1 MKHLKSF
8 RIFES
13 EGSSA
18 LTPQMKSL
26 ADSMMGD
33 IDVVVETDMDKMS
46 EWVIEQGLQ
55 KATDE
60 YLDSDEFRE
69 FTEASVEETEE
80 YRERIQSGEDPEK
93 VLQQMTDKAVSDQ
106 TYWDE
111 FLEDGGYEVS
121 AMDEVSGEINYLS
134 RDGKPYHFTVPSEWT
149 EVNGQRIPT
158 IDIEGNAEINDYQ
171 ESFLPFKIRDVGHG
185 NFLPK
190 DVHEEFQ
197 TDYVESITGELSIYR
212 TRLIALD
219 KGPIDADWGFFI
231 STNPRLI
238 SLEAI
243 RNYDQVEL
251 EENGLDESV
260 LKKSI
265 DLTPGT
271 PESIEYYQSLLQVP
285 EFSSF
290 DEEQIQFIFGRIGH
304 SSGIQKYIDENPEK
318 MAVLLSPVWKKI
330 KDMDQFKDL
339 QFPENISGEVDM
351 MSDLHDIGL

>member
-13 EGSSA
+13 EGIPV
-18 LTPQMKSL
+18 LTPEMKRL
-26 ADSMMGD
+26 ADSMMGE
-33 IDVVVETDMDKMS
+33 IDVVVETDRDKMS

-55 KATDE
+55 KVTDE

-111 FLEDGGYEVS
+111 FLEDGDYEAS
-121 AMDEVSGEINYLS
+121 AMDEVAGEVSYLS
-134 RDGKPYHFTVPSEWT
+134 RDGKPFYLTVPSEWT

-158 IDIEGNAEINDYQ
+158 IDIEGNAEIKDYQ
-171 ESFLPFKIRDVGHG
+171 ESFLPFRIRDVGHG
-185 NFLPK
+185 NFLPG

-197 TDYVESITGELSIYR
+197 TDYVESITGELTIYR

-219 KGPIDADWGFFI
+219 KGPMDSDWGFFI

-271 PESIEYYQSLLQVP
+271 TESIEYYQSLLQLP

-290 DEEQIQFIFGRIGH
+290 DEEQIQFIFERIGH
-304 SSGIQKYIDENPEK
+304 SSGIQNYIDENPEK
-318 MAVLLSPVWKKI
+318 MAVLLKSVWKKI
-330 KDMDQFKDL
+330 KSMDQFKDL

>member
-1 MKHLKSF
+1 MRHLKTF

-13 EGSSA
+13 EGSSVM
-18 LTPQMKSL
+18 TPEMKRL

-33 IDVVVETDMDKMS
+33 VDVVVETDRDKMS

-55 KATDE
+55 KAVED

-80 YRERIQSGEDPEK
+80 YRERIQSGEEPEK
-93 VLQQMTDKAVSDQ
+93 VLQHMTDKAISDQ

-111 FLEDGGYEVS
+111 FLEDGGYDS
-121 AMDEVSGEINYLS
+121 SSMDEVAGEIKYLS
-134 RDGKPYHFTVPSEWT
+134 RDGKPYYFTVASEWT
-149 EVNGQRIPT
+149 EVPGQKIPT
-158 IDIEGNAEINDYQ
+158 IDIEGNAEIKDYQ
-171 ESFLPFKIRDVGHG
+171 GSFLPFRIRDVDHG
-185 NFLPK
+185 NFLPR

-197 TDYVESITGELSIYR
+197 TDYVESITAELTIYR
-212 TRLIALD
+212 TQLIALD
-219 KGPIDADWGFFI
+219 KGPMDSGWGFYI

-243 RNYDQVEL
+243 RNYDQIEL
-251 EENGLDESV
+251 EENGLDQSI

-271 PESIEYYQSLLQVP
+271 EESVEYYQSLLQLP
-285 EFSSF
+285 EFSNF
-290 DEEQIQFIFGRIGH
+290 DEEQVEFVLGRIGH
-304 SSGIQKYIDENPEK
+304 SAGIQKYIDENPEK
-318 MAVLLSPVWKKI
+318 MAVLLKPVWKKI
-330 KDMDQFKDL
+330 KSMDQFKDL
-339 QFPENISGEVDM
+339 SFPEDLVGKVDL